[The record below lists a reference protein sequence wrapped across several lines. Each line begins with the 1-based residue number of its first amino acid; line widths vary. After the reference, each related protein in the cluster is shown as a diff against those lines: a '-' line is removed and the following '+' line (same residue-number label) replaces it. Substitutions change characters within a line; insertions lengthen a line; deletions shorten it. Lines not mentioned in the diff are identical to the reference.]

1 MQVQVGRQ
9 EGKKDGLDR
18 IGGTGENKA
27 TDIIGPDTPDSGTWS
42 LLFGETEDIGY
53 EIRMEYDRKRGR
65 KTLRPV
71 SAVTWDGREHR
82 GLAVTDIQ
90 AVRVSVR
97 KTGKQDG

>member
-65 KTLRPV
+65 KTLRPGECRHL
-71 SAVTWDGREHR
+71 GRPRASRPGSH
-82 GLAVTDIQ
+82 GH
-90 AVRVSVR
+90 
-97 KTGKQDG
+97 TGG